1 MAAARSTRHVSA
13 RLPTAEHAGRRDA
26 SSRAPHAHPVRTRRH
41 PGPAADP
48 DSREGAS
55 MKRSMV
61 RPTAGAAAVMLLALT
76 AACSSSSSSSSASS
90 GSTSTST
97 TGGKSYKMSFIQG
110 VQGDGFYVT
119 MGCGIQAEA
128 KKIGNIT
135 VNIQGPSQFDATL
148 QNPIIQSVTAAH
160 PDAILIAPNDVS
172 ASRPPIAAAMAAGIK
187 VVLVDTT
194 LSDPSGAVS
203 QISSDN
209 LAGGAEAFKAIQ
221 QLVPN
226 GGEVLVVNV
235 KPGVSTTD
243 QRQAGFV
250 AAAKA
255 DPKFKYV
262 GTQFDQDSA
271 SVAAQVTLAALQK
284 NPGIVGIFAANL
296 FSAEGAATGVRQ
308 AGKSGKVK
316 IIGFDA
322 EPDEG
327 QALQQGTVHAL
338 VAHSPYT
345 IRTDAADQ
353 AYAALTGK
361 PTTAKIGT
369 KFTIITKANMTSPQ
383 SQAAI
388 YKTSC

>member
-1 MAAARSTRHVSA
+1 
-13 RLPTAEHAGRRDA
+13 
-26 SSRAPHAHPVRTRRH
+26 
-41 PGPAADP
+41 
-48 DSREGAS
+48 

-76 AACSSSSSSSSASS
+76 AACSSSSSSSSASG

-135 VNIQGPSQFDATL
+135 VNIQGPPQFDAML

-194 LSDPSGAVS
+194 LADPSGAVS

-209 LAGGAEAFKAIQ
+209 LAGGGYAFRAIQ
-221 QLVPN
+221 QLVPG
-226 GGEVLVVNV
+226 GGEVLVVNT
-235 KPGVSTTD
+235 KPGISTTD
-243 QRQAGFV
+243 QRTQGFADAV
-250 AAAKA
+250 KA

-262 GTQFDQDSA
+262 GVQYNQDSA
-271 SVAAQVTLAALQK
+271 SIAAQVTLAALQK
-284 NPGIVGIFAANL
+284 NPGIVGIFATNL
-296 FSAEGAATGVRQ
+296 FGAEGAATGVRQ

-316 IIGFDA
+316 IVGFDA
-322 EPDEG
+322 GPDQITAVE
-327 QALQQGTVHAL
+327 QGTVQAL
-338 VAHSPYT
+338 IAQHPFDIGTNAV
-345 IRTDAADQ
+345 DQ

-361 PTTAKIGT
+361 QTDPKIGT
-369 KFTIITKANMTSPQ
+369 KFTIITKANLNSAA
-383 SQAAI
+383 SQAAV

>member
-1 MAAARSTRHVSA
+1 
-13 RLPTAEHAGRRDA
+13 
-26 SSRAPHAHPVRTRRH
+26 
-41 PGPAADP
+41 
-48 DSREGAS
+48 
-55 MKRSMV
+55 MKRSLV
-61 RPTAGAAAVMLLALT
+61 RPTAGAAAVLLLALT
-76 AACSSSSSSSSASS
+76 AACSSSSSSSTASG

-97 TGGKSYKMSFIQG
+97 TGGSTSGKSYKMTFIQG
-110 VQGDGFYVT
+110 VAGDGFYVT

-148 QNPIIQSVTAAH
+148 QNPIIESVTAAK

-194 LSDPSGAVS
+194 LTDPSGAVS
-203 QISSDN
+203 QIASDN
-209 LAGGAEAFKAIQ
+209 LAGGGYAFRAIQ
-221 QLVPN
+221 QLVP
-226 GGEVLVVNV
+226 GGGQVLVVNV

-243 QRQAGFV
+243 QRTQGF
-250 AAAKA
+250 ATAAKA

-262 GTQFDQDSA
+262 GVQYDQDSA

-308 AGKSGKVK
+308 AGKSGQVK
-316 IIGFDA
+316 IVGFDA
-322 EPDEG
+322 EPDEIT
-327 QALQQGTVHAL
+327 ALQQGTVQAL
-338 VAHSPYT
+338 IAQSPYVIGT
-345 IRTDAADQ
+345 NAVDQ
-353 AYAALTGK
+353 AVAALQGK
-361 PTTAKIGT
+361 PTTPKIGT
-369 KFTIITKANMTSPQ
+369 KFTIITKDNLNTAA

>member
-1 MAAARSTRHVSA
+1 
-13 RLPTAEHAGRRDA
+13 
-26 SSRAPHAHPVRTRRH
+26 
-41 PGPAADP
+41 
-48 DSREGAS
+48 
-55 MKRSMV
+55 
-61 RPTAGAAAVMLLALT
+61 
-76 AACSSSSSSSSASS
+76 
-90 GSTSTST
+90 
-97 TGGKSYKMSFIQG
+97 
-110 VQGDGFYVT
+110 
-119 MGCGIQAEA
+119 
-128 KKIGNIT
+128 
-135 VNIQGPSQFDATL
+135 
-148 QNPIIQSVTAAH
+148 
-160 PDAILIAPNDVS
+160 LIAPNDVS

-209 LAGGAEAFKAIQ
+209 VAGGADAFTAIK
-221 QLVPN
+221 QLVP
-226 GGEVLVVNV
+226 GGGQVLVVNV

-243 QRQAGFV
+243 QRQQGFAT
-250 AAAKA
+250 AAQA
-255 DPKFKYV
+255 DSKFKYV

-322 EPDEG
+322 EPDEIT
-327 QALQQGTVHAL
+327 ALQQGTVQGLIAQ
-338 VAHSPYT
+338 SPYT
-345 IRTDAADQ
+345 IGTDAVDQ

-361 PTTAKIGT
+361 ATTAKIGT
-369 KFTIITKANMTSPQ
+369 KFTIITKDNLSSAA